1 MDTFDQL
8 NYGLQPKR
16 AKWFRL
22 LKTVDRDV
30 VQAVEILLL
39 LLLLLLL
46 ISIIIIIINNYYDYY
61 YYLKSNNNQTWQKR
75 SLTRKI
81 LRPLG
86 LWDT

>member
-46 ISIIIIIINNYYDYY
+46 LSLSIIIMITIII
-61 YYLKSNNNQTWQKR
+61 SNQIIIKLDKKDHLQGKFFD
-75 SLTRKI
+75 L
-81 LRPLG
+81 
-86 LWDT
+86 

>member
-16 AKWFRL
+16 AKWCRL

-39 LLLLLLL
+39 LLLLMLLL
-46 ISIIIIIINNYYDYY
+46 LSLSIIIMITIII
-61 YYLKSNNNQTWQKR
+61 SNQIIIKLDKKDHLQGKFFD
-75 SLTRKI
+75 L
-81 LRPLG
+81 
-86 LWDT
+86 

>member
-30 VQAVEILLL
+30 VQAVEIFFFFFFFLLL
-39 LLLLLLL
+39 LLLLMLLL
-46 ISIIIIIINNYYDYY
+46 LSLSIIIMITIII
-61 YYLKSNNNQTWQKR
+61 
-75 SLTRKI
+75 
-81 LRPLG
+81 
-86 LWDT
+86 

>member
-39 LLLLLLL
+39 LLLLLLTL
-46 ISIIIIIINNYYDYY
+46 LLLSLSIIIMITIII
-61 YYLKSNNNQTWQKR
+61 SNQIIIKLDKKDHLQGKFFD
-75 SLTRKI
+75 L
-81 LRPLG
+81 
-86 LWDT
+86 